1 MRSFSV
7 IIALAFC
14 LLSVD
19 VSAEQVPAKGMF
31 LVATEEVEGPYFAK
45 TVILLLHH
53 DRTGSFGLVVNRPI
67 DVSAMESLELREDL
81 VAYSDSFYWGGPVSQ
96 SSMHALLRTDTPPE
110 RAEQIVDSIYLVEID
125 ELLLARNADTST
137 LRFFAGY
144 AGWGAGQLQYELA
157 FNSWLVVPASE
168 ALVFADDDSD
178 IWYQLTSK
186 QQYRAAIT
194 LVIDQL
200 QKTGPGIR
208 SANVRGGS

>member
-1 MRSFSV
+1 MRSFPAILV
-7 IIALAFC
+7 LACCF
-14 LLSVD
+14 LSAD
-19 VSAEQVPAKGMF
+19 ASADPEPAKGMF

-81 VAYSDSFYWGGPVSQ
+81 VTYSDSFYWGGPVSQ
-96 SSMHALLRTDTPPE
+96 SSLHALVRTATPPDK
-110 RAEQIVDSIYLVEID
+110 AEQIVDSVYLVEID
-125 ELLLARNADTST
+125 ELLLARNADTSS

-194 LVIDQL
+194 VVIDQI
-200 QKTGPGIR
+200 QKRRPGIR
-208 SANVRGGS
+208 SADVRGGS